1 MIGRSHDRTG
11 NVFGMGWRQRTGR
24 LRATG
29 LVMGGL
35 AALAMVVVSCN
46 STTQGSATIDR
57 ADAPLYRASVS
68 ASAAESSAS
77 SSAQESERQASVSK
91 AAVHTS
97 CEALSSSSVDAI
109 DAVNKYV
116 DAYNNNTP
124 DTAATAG
131 PAIDSLNRTADLV
144 SRSLSPPLS
153 PELTS
158 ALNDW
163 VDAARALAAAVSA
176 NASMDDFNAAI
187 GRLNDSK
194 TAALNLCDAAY

>member
-1 MIGRSHDRTG
+1 
-11 NVFGMGWRQRTGR
+11 MGWRQRIGR

-29 LVMGGL
+29 LAVGGL

-46 STTQGSATIDR
+46 SVTQGSATIDR

-68 ASAAESSAS
+68 ASAEESSAS
-77 SSAQESERQASVSK
+77 SSAQESERQASASNT
-91 AAVHTS
+91 AVHTS

-116 DAYNNNTP
+116 DAYNNNAP
-124 DTAATAG
+124 DIAASSG
-131 PAIDSLNRTADLV
+131 PAVDSLNRTADLV
-144 SRSLSPPLS
+144 SGSLSAPLS
-153 PELTS
+153 PELTT
-158 ALNDW
+158 ALNNW

>member
-1 MIGRSHDRTG
+1 
-11 NVFGMGWRQRTGR
+11 MGWRQRIGR

-29 LVMGGL
+29 LVVGGL

-46 STTQGSATIDR
+46 SVTQGSATIDR
-57 ADAPLYRASVS
+57 ADAPVYRASVS
-68 ASAAESSAS
+68 ASAEESSAS
-77 SSAQESERQASVSK
+77 SSSQESERQASASN
-91 AAVHTS
+91 AAVHAS

-116 DAYNNNTP
+116 DAYNNNAP
-124 DTAATAG
+124 DIAASSG
-131 PAIDSLNRTADLV
+131 PAVDGLNRTADLV
-144 SRSLSPPLS
+144 SGSLSAPLS
-153 PELTS
+153 PELTT
-158 ALNDW
+158 ALNGW
-163 VDAARALAAAVSA
+163 VDAARALAAAVSS

>member
-1 MIGRSHDRTG
+1 
-11 NVFGMGWRQRTGR
+11 
-24 LRATG
+24 
-29 LVMGGL
+29 MGGMTGSLQLRIVALVVGCL
-35 AALAMVVVSCN
+35 AVLAMIVVGCSSV
-46 STTQGSATIDR
+46 TEGKPTVKAGDG
-57 ADAPLYRASVS
+57 PVYRASVS
-68 ASAAESSAS
+68 ASLAESAESSS
-77 SSAQESERQASVSK
+77 SQESKRQASM
-91 AAVHTS
+91 AIQAVHS
-97 CEALSSSSVDAI
+97 ACEALSSSSVDAI

-131 PAIDSLNRTADLV
+131 PAVDSLNRTADLV
-144 SRSLSPPLS
+144 SGSLSPPLS

-163 VDAARALAAAVSA
+163 VNAARALAAAVSA